1 LLITEDIDFDAYREA
16 ENIRNR
22 VREKSEFTDEINH
35 YFATRMYGIDGDK
48 LPWRKCDQ
56 LIGFRKAEVSIWAGE
71 NGSGKSL
78 MLGQLKLGLLAQDKK
93 VLTASLEMQP
103 YKTLARMAR
112 QATGNP
118 IPSKSDIEAFS
129 GWKMDRGYLYDH
141 VGRLEPWQ
149 AVALC
154 RYASKELGI
163 QHLIIDSMMKCVRG
177 EDDYNGQKDFVDAL
191 CDVAKETQL
200 HIHLVHHLRKSGE
213 GDKIAEKKDI
223 KGSGIITDLV
233 DNVFLVARNRK
244 KEKETEVNM
253 LPDNTKPDT
262 FLVCAKQR
270 NGEWEGTLG
279 FWYEKRSLQF
289 TEEFG
294 LPMTN
299 FLENK

>member
-112 QATGNP
+112 QATGQP

-129 GWKMDRGYLYDH
+129 AWKMDMGYLYDH
-141 VGRLEPWQ
+141 VGRLEAWQ
-149 AVALC
+149 AISLC
-154 RYASKELGI
+154 RYSAKELGI
-163 QHLIIDSMMKCVRG
+163 QHIIIDSMMKCVRG

-233 DNVFLVARNRK
+233 DNVFLIARNRK
-244 KEKETEVNM
+244 KEKETELNM

-299 FLENK
+299 FLER

>member
-1 LLITEDIDFDAYREA
+1 LQITNHVDLSAYA
-16 ENIRNR
+16 ENMNIRNR
-22 VREKSEFTDEINH
+22 VGEKSDYEEEVIE
-35 YFATRMYGIDGDK
+35 YFETRQYGIDGDK
-48 LPWRKCDQ
+48 LPFTKTDQ
-56 LIGFRKAEVSIWAGE
+56 LIGLRKSEVSIWAGE
-71 NGSGKSL
+71 NGSGKSML
-78 MLGQLKLGLLAQDKK
+78 LGQLKLGLLAQNKK

-103 YKTLARMAR
+103 YKTIARMTR
-112 QATGNP
+112 QFTGKP
-118 IPSKSDIEAFS
+118 MPLRSDIEAFS
-129 GWKMDRGYLYDH
+129 AWKVDMAYLYDH
-141 VGRLEPWQ
+141 VGRLEPWE

-154 RYASKELGI
+154 RYAAKELGI

-191 CDVAKETQL
+191 CDVAKETKL

-244 KEKETEVNM
+244 KEKETEVNL

-270 NGEWEGTLG
+270 NGDWEGTLG
-279 FWYEKRSLQF
+279 FWYDKKSQLF

-294 LPMTN
+294 ITTN
-299 FLENK
+299 FMEIK

>member
-1 LLITEDIDFDAYREA
+1 MLITEDIDFEAYKET
-16 ENIRNR
+16 EGIRNR
-22 VREKSEFTDEINH
+22 VREKSEFTDEIKH
-35 YFATRMYGIDGDK
+35 YYETRANGIVGDK
-48 LPWRKCDQ
+48 LPWHKCDQ
-56 LIGFRKAEVSIWAGE
+56 LIGLRESEVSIWAGE

-78 MLGQLKLGLLAQDKK
+78 ILGQLKLSLLAQGKK

-112 QATGNP
+112 QATCSP
-118 IPSKSDIEAFS
+118 LPSRNEIEAFS
-129 GWKMDRGYLYDH
+129 AWKMDAGYLFDH

-149 AVALC
+149 AVSLC
-154 RYASKELGI
+154 RYASKELKI

-191 CDVAKETQL
+191 CDVAKETRL

-244 KEKETEVNM
+244 KEKETEVNR

-262 FLVCAKQR
+262 YLVCAKQR

-279 FWYEKRSLQF
+279 FWFDRRSQQF
-289 TEEFG
+289 VEDYGCG
-294 LPMTN
+294 LIN
-299 FLENK
+299 YLEL

>member
-1 LLITEDIDFDAYREA
+1 MLITEDIDFDAYREA

-35 YFATRMYGIDGDK
+35 YFATRLHGIDGDK
-48 LPWRKCDQ
+48 LPWHKCDQ

-112 QATGNP
+112 QATGVT
-118 IPSKSDIEAFS
+118 IPSKSQIEAFS
-129 GWKMDRGYLYDH
+129 AWKMDRGYLYDH

-154 RYASKELGI
+154 RYAAKELGI

-253 LPDNTKPDT
+253 LPDNSKPDT

-279 FWYEKRSLQF
+279 FWYEKKSLQF

-294 LPMTN
+294 LPMMR
-299 FLENK
+299 FLEQ